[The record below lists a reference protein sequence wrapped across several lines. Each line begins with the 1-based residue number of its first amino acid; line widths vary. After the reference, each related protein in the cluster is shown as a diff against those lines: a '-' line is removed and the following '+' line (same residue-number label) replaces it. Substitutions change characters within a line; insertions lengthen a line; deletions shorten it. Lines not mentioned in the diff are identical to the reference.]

1 MAKQTIKLLGA
12 ALFAVTSL
20 IASLPAAAD
29 GETPPQLT
37 TPDRIET
44 HLGRLEFRDGIPTP
58 ETADKLYAYL
68 DLTRGVESFLNGFS
82 GVSMYAIR
90 QGFRDAGV
98 NDGDVLIFSGLMD
111 SKSLFLTANADTIYF
126 WSYLDLANG
135 PLVVEVPPQ
144 TLGIFDDMW
153 FRWISDFGLAGP
165 DRGQGG
171 KYLLVPPGYRGPLP
185 EGGFFVARSRTN
197 GIGLIARAFLEN
209 NDPAP
214 AVTRIKSGLKI
225 YPYVAGS
232 YGSSIGAFLN
242 GRGPLGQLSEPLS
255 PRFVEGTGLEMNT
268 VPPNDASFFKMLN
281 SLVQAEPAE
290 ALEPELAGQFAAIG
304 IVKNKSF
311 EPDDRMR
318 NLLATAAIIGN
329 SASRTVGIRARPS
342 EGFAY
347 YTDTKSYWSNP
358 LFAGGYEFMNPPP
371 EITKEGVKPYPSTGA
386 RALDARTSFFYLATV
401 ITPAMVM
408 RLTDVGSQYL
418 GNFYDENGNPFDG
431 AKTYKVKLPPNIPA
445 AKFWSLTVYDNQ
457 TRSMLQTE
465 QRFPRAGS
473 QSFPTPAALA
483 NEDGNTVVY
492 FGPKLPDGVKPGN
505 WIQTVP
511 GKGWFVILRLY
522 SPLQPFFDKSWRPGE
537 ITEVK

>member
-1 MAKQTIKLLGA
+1 
-12 ALFAVTSL
+12 
-20 IASLPAAAD
+20 
-29 GETPPQLT
+29 
-37 TPDRIET
+37 
-44 HLGRLEFRDGIPTP
+44 
-58 ETADKLYAYL
+58 
-68 DLTRGVESFLNGFS
+68 
-82 GVSMYAIR
+82 
-90 QGFRDAGV
+90 
-98 NDGDVLIFSGLMD
+98 
-111 SKSLFLTANADTIYF
+111 
-126 WSYLDLANG
+126 
-135 PLVVEVPPQ
+135 VPPQ
-144 TLGIFDDMW
+144 SLGIFDDMW

-171 KYLLVPPGYRGPLP
+171 KYLLLPPGYRGSLP

-197 GIGLIARAFLEN
+197 SVGLIARAFLEN

-214 AVTRIKSGLKI
+214 AVARIKSTLKI
-225 YPYVAGS
+225 YPYVAGG
-232 YGSSIGAFLN
+232 YGSSIGNFLR
-242 GRGPLGQLSEPLS
+242 GKGPLGQLSEPAT
-255 PRFVEGTGLEMNT
+255 PRFVEGTGLAMNT
-268 VPPNDASFFKMLN
+268 VPPNDVSFFKMLN
-281 SLVQAEPAE
+281 TLVQQEPAD
-290 ALEPELAGQFAAIG
+290 ALDPELAGQFAAIG
-304 IVKNKSF
+304 IVKGNSF
-311 EPDDRMR
+311 EPDDRLR

-329 SASRTVGIRARPS
+329 AASRTVGIRARAS

-347 YTDTKSYWSNP
+347 YPDTKSFWSNP
-358 LFAGGYEFMNPPP
+358 LFAGGYEFMTPPP
-371 EITKEGVKPYPSTGA
+371 EITKEGLKPYPNTGA
-386 RALDARTSFFYLATV
+386 RMLDARTSFFYLATV

-408 RLTDVGSQYL
+408 RLTDIGSQYL
-418 GNFYDENGNPFDG
+418 GSFYDEDGNPFDG

-483 NEDGNTVVY
+483 NEDGSTAIY

-522 SPLQPFFDKSWRPGE
+522 SPLEPFFDKTWRPGE